1 MRIWGEPPG
10 LGPVRPG
17 TRSAWVLP
25 CRSRRGVYSS
35 MPRETFI
42 STAIWKHR
50 CAAMAAVCLIALLGC
65 EQSKTVGY
73 YRPLPPKPRPL
84 KPAPPDARADALVL
98 NVSAAAMDTDGNGY
112 PDLVHATVHLFDR
125 RYPPA
130 IYQEGAFIFA
140 MFAPGE
146 VSRRGAEPIREWRIT
161 DLEKIRG
168 RSAFGGCYRF
178 RLSLLDDGGT
188 DRLNVPMA
196 DVVCVFEPA
205 DGGEPT
211 WSGAVATI
219 QVGRRV
225 LVPEFNWRE
234 QRESASDIGAW
245 P

>member
-1 MRIWGEPPG
+1 
-10 LGPVRPG
+10 
-17 TRSAWVLP
+17 
-25 CRSRRGVYSS
+25 
-35 MPRETFI
+35 
-42 STAIWKHR
+42 
-50 CAAMAAVCLIALLGC
+50 
-65 EQSKTVGY
+65 
-73 YRPLPPKPRPL
+73 
-84 KPAPPDARADALVL
+84 
-98 NVSAAAMDTDGNGY
+98 
-112 PDLVHATVHLFDR
+112 VHLFDR

-168 RSAFGGCYRF
+168 RSAFGECYRF

-188 DRLNVPMA
+188 DELNLPIA

-219 QVGRRV
+219 QVGQRV
-225 LVPEFNWRE
+225 LIPQFNWRE
-234 QRESASDIGAW
+234 HRESSSNVRAW

>member
-1 MRIWGEPPG
+1 MGIWGEPPG

-17 TRSAWVLP
+17 TRSAWALP
-25 CRSRRGVYSS
+25 CRSRRGVDTS
-35 MPRETFI
+35 MRIPTVI
-42 STAIWKHR
+42 SKLR
-50 CAAMAAVCLIALLGC
+50 SAALAVACLIVLLGC
-65 EQSKTVGY
+65 EHSRTITY

-168 RSAFGGCYRF
+168 RSAFGECYRF

-188 DRLNVPMA
+188 DELNVPMA
-196 DVVCVFEPA
+196 DIACVFEPD

-234 QRESASDIGAW
+234 QRETSSDARAW